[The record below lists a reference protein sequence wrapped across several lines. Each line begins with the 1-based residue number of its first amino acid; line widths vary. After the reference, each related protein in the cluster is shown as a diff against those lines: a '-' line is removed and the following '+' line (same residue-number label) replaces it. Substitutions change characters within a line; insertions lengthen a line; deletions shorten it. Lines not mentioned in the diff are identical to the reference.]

1 MNEQNETK
9 QYQTNKL
16 KSQINTKWTNRTDEN
31 SSTELDEQNEK
42 TVLPS
47 GRTECDNSTN
57 KWNKYNTKIVPNGR
71 TEGENSS
78 KNR

>member
-1 MNEQNETK
+1 M
-9 QYQTNKL
+9 
-16 KSQINTKWTNRTDEN
+16 
-31 SSTELDEQNEK
+31 DEQNEK

-57 KWNKYNTKIVPNGR
+57 KWSKYDTKIVRIGR

-78 KNR
+78 KMDEQKASTIVSNG